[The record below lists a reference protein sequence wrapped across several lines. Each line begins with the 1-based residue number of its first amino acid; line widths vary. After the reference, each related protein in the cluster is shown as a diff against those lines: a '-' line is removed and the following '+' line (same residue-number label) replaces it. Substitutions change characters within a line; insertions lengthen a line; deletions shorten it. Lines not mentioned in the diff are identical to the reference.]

1 MIRWWLTHSPH
12 WNSHLVLFLK
22 LQPNWNIM
30 EFHDLNSRFCTIC
43 KHFRGWNDEL
53 GWICEA
59 FPDGIP
65 VDIADYDYDHR
76 DPYPDD

>member
-1 MIRWWLTHSPH
+1 
-12 WNSHLVLFLK
+12 
-22 LQPNWNIM
+22 M

-65 VDIADYDYDHR
+65 VDIADYDFDHR
-76 DPYPDD
+76 DPYPGDNDIQFEAFNGPEYVE